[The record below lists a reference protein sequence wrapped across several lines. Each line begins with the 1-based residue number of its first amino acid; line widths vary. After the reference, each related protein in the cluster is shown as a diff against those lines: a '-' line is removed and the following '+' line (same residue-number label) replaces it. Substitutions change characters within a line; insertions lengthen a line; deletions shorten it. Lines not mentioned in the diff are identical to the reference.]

1 MFALKLVEDGS
12 LMRLLA
18 ILILLVLFG
27 SWAGAQRDVK
37 IVPEPVLTN
46 LDFPVAL
53 AFVLVDRANISR

>member
-18 ILILLVLFG
+18 MLTLLVLLG
-27 SWAGAQRDVK
+27 SWAGAQSDVK

-46 LDFPVAL
+46 LDFPIAL
-53 AFVLVDRANISR
+53 AFVPDDRANISR